1 VLSGVR
7 FVLERPTSTSRHS
20 QPANTLQVDICQ
32 RVDHAGAFRDTRC
45 MPRPG
50 RAPTARKLPATD
62 ESGAGGSGVVTERV
76 DEPVE
81 LPSNVRGTR
90 LLVATI
96 GAVAA
101 GLLIASCFNTWW
113 TVEDWEREETIEVG
127 LDSSL
132 VWMILGFGLGC
143 AALAVAGLANGG
155 SEWMALALVPAWPL
169 VAMAHF
175 LATGE
180 TIDSDATGEAG
191 MGLALA
197 TTAMIL
203 LTCAAVVAFLAL
215 AVGRAAKRAAGEP

>member
-1 VLSGVR
+1 
-7 FVLERPTSTSRHS
+7 
-20 QPANTLQVDICQ
+20 
-32 RVDHAGAFRDTRC
+32 
-45 MPRPG
+45 
-50 RAPTARKLPATD
+50 
-62 ESGAGGSGVVTERV
+62 VTERV

-143 AALAVAGLANGG
+143 AALAVAGLHDGG
-155 SEWMALALVPAWPL
+155 SQWMALAVVPAWLL
-169 VAMAHF
+169 VAIAHF

-191 MGLALA
+191 TGLDLA
-197 TTAMIL
+197 TTAMVL
-203 LTCAAVVAFLAL
+203 LTVACVVAFLAFT
-215 AVGRAAKRAAGEP
+215 VERAAKGGPGEP